1 MRHLLILIQE
11 AMEKRQ
17 IVSAKQ
23 TEMKKATAKLKTLG
37 SDLNAIKKKMTKTK
51 NENQEC
57 KSKNLSQIY
66 Q

>member
-1 MRHLLILIQE
+1 
-11 AMEKRQ
+11 MEKRQ

-57 KSKNLSQIY
+57 KSKNLSQIH